1 MGSFLIRLYNQW
13 VLEKPKFWLGV
24 IVLAMLGFGFTV
36 THFKLDAS
44 SDSLV
49 LENDEDLR
57 YYRTVNKA
65 YGTDDFLVITWTPKT
80 DLLSDESLAGLQG
93 LKDDLLKVDRI
104 EKVIS
109 ILDVPLFNSPRITLS
124 ELSEN
129 VRTLKTEGLDKKL
142 AARELTESPIYSK
155 LLVSTDGKTTAL
167 LALYK
172 RDDKYFNLLETRND
186 LREKKWDSKLTEEEA
201 ATLKRV
207 SFEFKQYLAEV
218 LDRQA
223 LEVQQV
229 RDIIDRYRDRADIFL
244 GGLPMITSDMIAY
257 IESDLSVFGIAV
269 TALMILVM
277 WLFFRSK
284 RWVFLPMLTCAISVW
299 MMVGALGWLDWRVTV
314 ISSNFVSI
322 LIIITISLT
331 IHLIVRYGELY
342 AENPGANQTQLVS
355 DTVRLM
361 FQPCFFTA
369 ITTIVAF
376 CSLVVSDIRP
386 VIDFGWIMTLGIS
399 LTFVISF
406 IFFPSFLKMMTPKP
420 SVSAH
425 DITKR
430 MTNGIALMAL
440 NYKNKILALFAVLAI
455 ASGIG
460 LNQLGVDNRFIDY
473 FKDTTE
479 IYRGMSVIDTQLGGT
494 TPMEI
499 LIDADQNF
507 YDYLEMLE
515 KEKDEFEDDDPF
527 AEHEEKQDENYWFH
541 PNKLLEVEKVHDYL
555 ESLPEIG
562 KVLSM
567 GTTLKMVRF
576 LNGDEVPE
584 DYDLAVYRKVLPE
597 NARKSFLDPYM
608 SKDANQMRITLRI
621 EETDPRLNR
630 GELIEKIKRHL
641 VDNMGIA
648 EDRIR
653 ITGMAVMF
661 NNMLVS
667 LYTSQIET
675 LSLVFVAILIMFI
688 FLFRRLLLAVLA
700 IIPNVFS
707 AIFILGFMGWMDI
720 PLDMMTITIAA
731 ITIGIGVDDTIHYIH
746 RYQREFRLDASYRE
760 SLIRCHGSIGRA
772 IYYTSITVTVGFSI
786 LTLSN
791 FIPTIYFGLLTGL
804 AMILALLGNLFLL
817 PLLIIQF
824 RPLGPEHKN
833 YHEAGEKEQRSQGE

>member
-13 VLEKPKFWLGV
+13 VLEKPRLWLGV
-24 IVLAMLGFGFTV
+24 IALVMLGFGFTV
-36 THFKLDAS
+36 SNFKLDAS

-49 LENDEDLR
+49 LEKDEDLR
-57 YYRTVNKA
+57 YSRTVNKA

-80 DLLSDESLAGLQG
+80 DLLSDASLAGLKS
-93 LKDDLLKVDRI
+93 LKDDLLKMDRI

-124 ELSEN
+124 ELSAN
-129 VRTLKTEGLDKKL
+129 VRTLETEGIDKKQ
-142 AARELTESPIYSK
+142 AAREFAESPIYSK
-155 LLVSTDGKTTAL
+155 LLASTDGKTTAL

-172 RDDKYFNLLETRND
+172 RDDKYFDLLETRND
-186 LREKKWDSKLTEEEA
+186 LREKKWNSKLTGKEA
-201 ATLKRV
+201 ATLKKV

-223 LEVQQV
+223 REVQRV
-229 RDIIDRYRDRADIFL
+229 RGILDRYRDQADIFL
-244 GGLPMITSDMIAY
+244 GGVPMIATDMIAF
-257 IESDLSVFGIAV
+257 IENDLSIFSIAV

-284 RWVFLPMLTCAISVW
+284 RWVLLPMLTCGIVVW

-322 LIIITISLT
+322 LIIITLSLT

-342 AENPGANQTQLVS
+342 AENPGAKQTQLVS

-369 ITTIVAF
+369 LTTIVAF

-399 LTFVISF
+399 LAFVISF
-406 IFFPSFLKMMTPKP
+406 IFFPSFLKMMSPKS

-430 MTNGIALMAL
+430 MTHGIALIAL
-440 NYKNKILALFAVLAI
+440 HHKNKILALFTVLAVM
-455 ASGIG
+455 AGIG
-460 LNQLGVDNRFIDY
+460 LTRVGVDNRFIDY

-494 TPMEI
+494 TPLEI
-499 LIDADQNF
+499 LIDADQEF
-507 YDYLEMLE
+507 YDYLDILK
-515 KEKDEFEDDDPF
+515 KEIDEFEIDDPF
-527 AEHEEKQDENYWFH
+527 AEHDGTLDENYWFH
-541 PNKLLEVEKVHDYL
+541 PNKLLEVEKIHDYL

-567 GTTLKMVRF
+567 GTTLKIVRF
-576 LNGDEVPE
+576 LNGGKVPE

-597 NARKSFLDPYM
+597 NARKSFLDPYL
-608 SKDANQMRITLRI
+608 SKDANEIRISMRI

-630 GELIEKIKRHL
+630 GELIAKIKRHL
-641 VDNMGIA
+641 VDDLGIA
-648 EDRIR
+648 EDRIH
-653 ITGMAVMF
+653 ITGMAVLF
-661 NNMLVS
+661 NNMLQS

-675 LSLVFVAILIMFI
+675 LGLVFVAILIMFVI
-688 FLFRRLLLAVLA
+688 LFRRVFLAVLA

-746 RYQREFRLDASYRE
+746 RYQSEFGLDASYRH

-772 IYYTSITVTVGFSI
+772 IYYTSITVAIGFSI

-817 PLLIIQF
+817 PLLIYQF
-824 RPLGPEHKN
+824 RPLGPEQKKDS
-833 YHEAGEKEQRSQGE
+833 ATA

>member
-13 VLEKPKFWLGV
+13 VLEKPRVWLGV
-24 IVLAMLGFGFTV
+24 IALVMLGFGFAV
-36 THFKLDAS
+36 TNFKLDAS

-49 LENDEDLR
+49 LENDEDLK
-57 YYRTVNKA
+57 YSRTVSKA

-80 DLLSDESLAGLQG
+80 DLLSDESLAGLQS
-93 LKDDLLKVDRI
+93 LKNDLMKVDRV

-124 ELSEN
+124 ELSDN

-142 AARELTESPIYSK
+142 AALEFTESPIYSK
-155 LLVSTDGKTTAL
+155 LLASTDGKTTAL

-172 RDDKYFNLLETRND
+172 RDDKYFDLLETRND
-186 LREKKWDSKLTEEEA
+186 LREKKWDGKLTQEEA
-201 ATLKRV
+201 VTLKKV

-223 LEVQQV
+223 GEVQQV
-229 RDIIDRYRDRADIFL
+229 RDILDRYRDRAEIFL
-244 GGLPMITSDMIAY
+244 GGVPMIATDMIAY
-257 IESDLSVFGIAV
+257 IENDLSIFGIAV
-269 TALMILVM
+269 TALMVLVM

-284 RWVFLPMLTCAISVW
+284 RWVLLPMLTCGIAVW

-322 LIIITISLT
+322 LIIITLSLT

-342 AENPGANQTQLVS
+342 AENPDAKQVDLVC

-369 ITTIVAF
+369 LTTIVAF

-386 VIDFGWIMTLGIS
+386 VIDFGWIMTLGIA
-399 LTFVISF
+399 LAFVISF
-406 IFFPSFLKMMTPKP
+406 IFFPSFLKMMSPKP

-430 MTNGIALMAL
+430 MTNGIALVAL
-440 NYKNKILALFAVLAI
+440 HHKNKILALFALLAVV
-455 ASGIG
+455 AGVG
-460 LNQLGVDNRFIDY
+460 LTRVGVDNRFIDY

-479 IYRGMSVIDTQLGGT
+479 IYRGMSVIDKQLGGT
-494 TPMEI
+494 TPFEI

-507 YDYLEMLE
+507 YDYLKMLE
-515 KEKDEFEDDDPF
+515 KEKDEFEDEDLFSDPF
-527 AEHEEKQDENYWFH
+527 AAQEDKQEVNYWFH
-541 PNKLLEVEKVHDYL
+541 PNKLLEVEKIHDYL

-567 GTTLKMVRF
+567 GTTLKIVRF

-597 NARKSFLDPYM
+597 NARKSFLDPYL
-608 SKDANQMRITLRI
+608 SKDANEVRITLRI

-630 GELIEKIKRHL
+630 GELIEKIKQHL

-648 EDRIR
+648 EDRIH
-653 ITGMAVMF
+653 ITGMAVLF
-661 NNMLVS
+661 NNMLQS
-667 LYTSQIET
+667 LYTSQIQT
-675 LSLVFVAILIMFI
+675 LGLVFVAILIMFMI
-688 FLFRRLLLAVLA
+688 LFRRMFLAVLA

-707 AIFILGFMGWMDI
+707 AIFILGFMGWMNI

-746 RYQREFRLDASYRE
+746 RYQREFRLDGNYRN
-760 SLIRCHGSIGRA
+760 SVFRCHGSIGRA

-817 PLLIIQF
+817 PLLIYQF
-824 RPLGPEHKN
+824 RPLGPEHK
-833 YHEAGEKEQRSQGE
+833 K

>member
-13 VLEKPKFWLGV
+13 VLKKPKVWLGV
-24 IVLAMLGFGFTV
+24 IVLVMLGFGFTV
-36 THFKLDAS
+36 TNFKLDAS

-80 DLLSDESLAGLQG
+80 DLLSDESLDGLQG
-93 LKDDLLKVDRI
+93 LKDDLLKVDRV

-124 ELSEN
+124 ELSDN
-129 VRTLKTEGLDKKL
+129 IRTLKTEGVDKKM
-142 AARELTESPIYSK
+142 AAREFAESPIYSK
-155 LLVSTDGKTTAL
+155 LLASADGKTTAL

-172 RDDKYFNLLETRND
+172 RDDKYFDLLETRND

-201 ATLKRV
+201 ARLKRV

-223 LEVQQV
+223 VEVQQV

-244 GGLPMITSDMIAY
+244 GGVPMITSDMIDY

-277 WLFFRSK
+277 WLFFRRK
-284 RWVFLPMLTCAISVW
+284 RWVLLPLLTCGISVW

-331 IHLIVRYGELY
+331 IHLIVRYGELV
-342 AENPGANQTQLVS
+342 AANPDAKQTQLVS

-399 LTFVISF
+399 LAFVVSF
-406 IFFPSFLKMMTPKP
+406 IFFPSFLKMMSPKP

-430 MTNGIALMAL
+430 MTNGIALVAL
-440 NYKNKILALFAVLAI
+440 KYKNKILALFAILAV

-460 LNQLGVDNRFIDY
+460 LTKMGVDNRFIDY

-479 IYRGMSVIDTQLGGT
+479 IYRGMSVIDKQLGGT

-499 LIDADQNF
+499 LIDADQKF
-507 YDYLEMLE
+507 YDYLKMLE
-515 KEKDEFEDDDPF
+515 AEKDEFEIDDPF
-527 AEHEEKQDENYWFH
+527 AEHDDTQDENYWFH
-541 PNKLLEVEKVHDYL
+541 PNKLLEVEKIHDYL

-567 GTTLKMVRF
+567 GTTLKIVRF
-576 LNGDEVPE
+576 LNGDQVPE

-630 GELIEKIKRHL
+630 GELMEKIKRHL
-641 VDNMGIA
+641 VDNIGIS
-648 EDRIR
+648 EDRVR

-661 NNMLVS
+661 NNMLLS
-667 LYTSQIET
+667 LYTSQIQT
-675 LSLVFVAILIMFI
+675 LSLVFVAILIMFMI
-688 FLFRRLLLAVLA
+688 LFRRVLLSVLA

-746 RYQREFRLDASYRE
+746 RYQHEFSVDASYRE

-817 PLLIIQF
+817 PLLIVQF
-824 RPLGPEHKN
+824 RPLGPEHK
-833 YHEAGEKEQRSQGE
+833 K

>member
-13 VLEKPKFWLGV
+13 VLEKPRVWLGV
-24 IVLAMLGFGFTV
+24 IALALLGFGFTA
-36 THFKLDAS
+36 TNFKLDAS

-49 LENDEDLR
+49 LENDEDLKYSR
-57 YYRTVNKA
+57 KVNKA

-80 DLLSDESLAGLQG
+80 DLLSDESLTGLQS

-124 ELSEN
+124 ELSDN
-129 VRTLKTEGLDKKL
+129 VRTLETEGLDKKQ
-142 AARELTESPIYSK
+142 AAREFTESPIYSK
-155 LLVSTDGKTTAL
+155 LLASPDGKTTAL

-172 RDDKYFNLLETRND
+172 RDDKYFDLLETRND
-186 LREKKWDSKLTEEEA
+186 LREKKWDSQLTKEEA
-201 ATLKRV
+201 VTLKKV

-229 RDIIDRYRDRADIFL
+229 RDILDRYRDRAEIFL
-244 GGLPMITSDMIAY
+244 GGVPMIATDMIDY
-257 IESDLSVFGIAV
+257 IESDLSIFGIAV
-269 TALMILVM
+269 TTLMVLVM

-284 RWVFLPMLTCAISVW
+284 RWVLLPMLTCGIVVW
-299 MMVGALGWLDWRVTV
+299 MMIGALGWLDWRVTV

-331 IHLIVRYGELY
+331 IHLTVRYGELY
-342 AENPGANQTQLVS
+342 AENPDAKQADLVRE
-355 DTVRLM
+355 TVRLM
-361 FQPCFFTA
+361 FQPCFFTT

-399 LTFVISF
+399 LAFVIAF
-406 IFFPSFLKMMTPKP
+406 IFFPSFLKMMSPKS

-425 DITKR
+425 DVTKR
-430 MTNGIALMAL
+430 MTTGVAQMAL
-440 NYKNKILALFAVLAI
+440 HHKNKILVLFAVLTLVAGV
-455 ASGIG
+455 GITK
-460 LNQLGVDNRFIDY
+460 LGVDNRFIDY

-479 IYRGMSVIDTQLGGT
+479 IYQGMSVIDTQLGGT
-494 TPMEI
+494 TPLEI
-499 LIDADQNF
+499 LIDADQNY
-507 YDYLEMLE
+507 YDYLKMLE
-515 KEKDEFEDDDPF
+515 QEKDEFEIDDPF
-527 AEHEEKQDENYWFH
+527 AEHDDTQDENYWFH

-567 GTTLKMVRF
+567 GTTLKIVRF
-576 LNGDEVPE
+576 LNDDQVPE

-597 NARKSFLDPYM
+597 NARKSFLNPYL
-608 SKDANQMRITLRI
+608 SKDANEVRISLRI

-648 EDRIR
+648 EDRIH

-661 NNMLVS
+661 DNMLQS
-667 LYTSQIET
+667 LYTSQIAT
-675 LSLVFVAILIMFI
+675 LELVFVAILIMFMI
-688 FLFRRLLLAVLA
+688 LFRRIWLAVLA
-700 IIPNVFS
+700 VIPNVFS
-707 AIFILGFMGWMDI
+707 AIFILGFMGWLDI

-731 ITIGIGVDDTIHYIH
+731 ITIGIAVDDTIHYVH
-746 RYQREFRLDASYRE
+746 RYLSEFSQEANYRH
-760 SLIRCHGSIGRA
+760 SVIRCHGSIGRA
-772 IYYTSITVTVGFSI
+772 IYYTSITITVGFSI

-804 AMILALLGNLFLL
+804 AMITALLGDLLLL
-817 PLLIIQF
+817 PLLIYQF
-824 RPLGPEHKN
+824 RPLGPEHK
-833 YHEAGEKEQRSQGE
+833 K

>member
-13 VLEKPKFWLGV
+13 VLEKPRVWLGV
-24 IVLAMLGFGFTV
+24 ITLVMLGFGFTI
-36 THFKLDAS
+36 TNFKLDAS

-49 LENDEDLR
+49 LENDEELKYSR
-57 YYRTVNKA
+57 KVSKA
-65 YGTDDFLVITWTPKT
+65 YGTDDFLVITWSPKT
-80 DLLSDESLAGLQG
+80 DLLSDESLSGLQS
-93 LKDDLLKVDRI
+93 LKADLLKVDRI
-104 EKVIS
+104 EKVVS

-124 ELSEN
+124 ELSDN
-129 VRTLKTEGLDKKL
+129 VRTLETEGIDKEQ
-142 AARELTESPIYSK
+142 ATREFTESPIYSK
-155 LLVSTDGKTTAL
+155 LLASTDGKTTAL
-167 LALYK
+167 LAMYK
-172 RDDKYFNLLETRND
+172 RDDKYFDLLETRND
-186 LREKKWDSKLTEEEA
+186 LREKKWEGQLTRPEA
-201 ATLKRV
+201 ATLKKV

-223 LEVQQV
+223 REVQQV
-229 RDIIDRYRDRADIFL
+229 RDILERYRDRADIFL
-244 GGLPMITSDMIAY
+244 GGVPMIATDMIDY
-257 IESDLSVFGIAV
+257 IESDLSMFGMAV
-269 TALMILVM
+269 TTLMIFVM
-277 WLFFRSK
+277 WLFFRRK
-284 RWVFLPMLTCAISVW
+284 RWVLLPMLTCGIAVW
-299 MMVGALGWLDWRVTV
+299 MMIGALGWLDWRVTV

-342 AENPGANQTQLVS
+342 AKNPDAKQADLVRE
-355 DTVRLM
+355 TVHLM
-361 FQPCFFTA
+361 FQPCFFTT

-386 VIDFGWIMTLGIS
+386 VIDFGWIMTLGIF
-399 LTFVISF
+399 LAFVIAF
-406 IFFPSFLKMMTPKP
+406 LFFPSFLKMMSPQP

-430 MTNGIALMAL
+430 MTTGIAHIAL
-440 NYKNKILALFAVLAI
+440 QHKNKILALFVVLTLA
-455 ASGIG
+455 AGIG
-460 LNQLGVDNRFIDY
+460 LTKLGVDNRFIDY

-494 TPMEI
+494 TPLEI

-507 YDYLEMLE
+507 YDYLKMLE
-515 KEKDEFEDDDPF
+515 KEKDEFEIDDPF
-527 AEHEEKQDENYWFH
+527 AEHDDTQDENFWFH
-541 PNKLLEVEKVHDYL
+541 PNKLLQVEKVHDYL

-567 GTTLKMVRF
+567 GTTLKIVRF

-597 NARKSFLDPYM
+597 NARKNFLDPYL
-608 SKDANQMRITLRI
+608 SKDANEIRISLRI

-653 ITGMAVMF
+653 ITGMAVLF
-661 NNMLVS
+661 DNMLQS
-667 LYTSQIET
+667 LYTSQIAT
-675 LSLVFVAILIMFI
+675 LELVFAAILIMFMI
-688 FLFRRLLLAVLA
+688 LFQRVWLAVLA
-700 IIPNVFS
+700 IIPNVFC
-707 AIFILGFMGWMDI
+707 AIFILGFMGWMNI

-731 ITIGIGVDDTIHYIH
+731 ITIGIAVDDTIHYIH
-746 RYQREFRLDASYRE
+746 RFQSEFQLDGNYWNSVV
-760 SLIRCHGSIGRA
+760 RCHGSIGRA
-772 IYYTSITVTVGFSI
+772 IYYTSITITVGFSI

-804 AMILALLGNLFLL
+804 AMILALLGDLLLL
-817 PLLIIQF
+817 PLLIYQF
-824 RPLGPEHKN
+824 RPLGPEN
-833 YHEAGEKEQRSQGE
+833 KE

>member
-13 VLEKPKFWLGV
+13 VLEKPRIWLGV
-24 IVLAMLGFGFTV
+24 IILAMLGFGFTV
-36 THFKLDAS
+36 TNFKLDAS
-44 SDSLV
+44 PDSLV
-49 LENDEDLR
+49 LENDEDLK
-57 YYRTVNKA
+57 YFRTVNKA
-65 YGTDDFLVITWTPKT
+65 YGTDDFLIITWTPKT
-80 DLLSDESLAGLQG
+80 ELLSDESLAGLQS
-93 LKDDLLKVDRI
+93 LKDDLLTVGRI

-124 ELSEN
+124 ELSDN
-129 VRTLKTEGLDKKL
+129 VRTLKTEGIDKKL
-142 AARELTESPIYSK
+142 AAREFTSSPIYSK
-155 LLVSTDGKTTAL
+155 FLVSSDGKTTAL

-186 LREKKWDSKLTEEEA
+186 LREKKWDGKLTPKEA
-201 ATLKRV
+201 ATLKKV
-207 SFEFKQYLAEV
+207 SFEFKQYLAAV

-223 LEVQQV
+223 REVQQV
-229 RDIIDRYRDRADIFL
+229 RDILDKYRDRADIFL
-244 GGLPMITSDMIAY
+244 GGVPMITSDMIAY
-257 IESDLSVFGIAV
+257 IESDLSIFGIAV

-284 RWVFLPMLTCAISVW
+284 RWVLLPMLTCGIAVW

-322 LIIITISLT
+322 LIIITLSLV

-342 AENPGANQTQLVS
+342 AEYPTAKQSKLVN

-399 LTFVISF
+399 LAFVLSF
-406 IFFPSFLKMMTPKP
+406 IFFPSFLKMMSPRP
-420 SVSAH
+420 SVSTH

-430 MTNGIALMAL
+430 MTHGIALIAL
-440 NYKNKILALFAVLAI
+440 HHKNKILALFAVLAV
-455 ASGIG
+455 ASGVG
-460 LNQLGVDNRFIDY
+460 LTKVGVDNRFIDY

-494 TPMEI
+494 TPLEI

-507 YDYLEMLE
+507 YDYLKMLE
-515 KEKDEFEDDDPF
+515 KEKDEFFEGDDPF
-527 AEHEEKQDENYWFH
+527 AEHEDKQEENYWFH

-567 GTTLKMVRF
+567 GTTLKIVRF
-576 LNGDEVPE
+576 LNGDKIPE

-597 NARKSFLDPYM
+597 NARKSFLDPYL
-608 SKDANQMRITLRI
+608 SNDANEVRITLRI

-630 GELIEKIKRHL
+630 GELIQKIKTHL

-661 NNMLVS
+661 NNMLQS
-667 LYTSQIET
+667 LYTSQIQT
-675 LSLVFVAILIMFI
+675 LGLVFVAILIMFMI
-688 FLFRRLLLAVLA
+688 LFRRVFLAVLA
-700 IIPNVFS
+700 IIPNMFS
-707 AIFILGFMGWMDI
+707 AIFVLGFMGWMNI

-746 RYQREFRLDASYRE
+746 RYQREFELEANYQD

-817 PLLIIQF
+817 PLLIFQF
-824 RPLGPEHKN
+824 RPLGPEHK
-833 YHEAGEKEQRSQGE
+833 K

>member
-13 VLEKPKFWLGV
+13 VLEKPRVWLGV
-24 IVLAMLGFGFTV
+24 IALTLLGFGFTV
-36 THFKLDAS
+36 PNFKLDAS

-49 LENDEDLR
+49 LENDADLKYSR
-57 YYRTVNKA
+57 KVNKA

-80 DLLSDESLAGLQG
+80 DLLSDASLSGLQS

-124 ELSEN
+124 ELSDN

-142 AARELTESPIYSK
+142 AAREFTESPIYSK
-155 LLVSTDGKTTAL
+155 LLASPDGKTTAL

-172 RDDKYFNLLETRND
+172 RDDKYFNLLEKRND
-186 LREKKWDSKLTEEEA
+186 LREKKWDGKLTPEEA
-201 ATLKRV
+201 VTLKKV

-223 LEVQQV
+223 REVQQV
-229 RDIIDRYRDRADIFL
+229 RDILDRYRDRAEIFL
-244 GGLPMITSDMIAY
+244 GGVPMIATDMIDY
-257 IESDLSVFGIAV
+257 IENDLSIFGMAV
-269 TALMILVM
+269 TALMVLVM

-284 RWVFLPMLTCAISVW
+284 RWVLLPMLTCAIAVW
-299 MMVGALGWLDWRVTV
+299 VMVGALGLLDWRVTV

-331 IHLIVRYGELY
+331 IHLTVRYGELY
-342 AENPGANQTQLVS
+342 AENPDANQSDLVRN
-355 DTVRLM
+355 TVRLM
-361 FQPCFFTA
+361 FQPCFFTT

-399 LTFVISF
+399 LAFVIAF
-406 IFFPSFLKMMTPKP
+406 IFFPSFLKMMSPKP

-430 MTNGIALMAL
+430 LTTGIAFIAIQH
-440 NYKNKILALFAVLAI
+440 KNKILAVFAVLAVF
-455 ASGIG
+455 ACVG
-460 LNQLGVDNRFIDY
+460 LTRVGVDNRFIDY

-494 TPMEI
+494 TPLEI

-507 YDYLEMLE
+507 YDYLKMLQ
-515 KEKDEFEDDDPF
+515 KEGNEFDDDDPF
-527 AEHEEKQDENYWFH
+527 SDPFTAHEDKQEENYWFH
-541 PNKLLEVEKVHDYL
+541 PNKLLEVEKIHDYL

-567 GTTLKMVRF
+567 GTTLKIVRF

-584 DYDLAVYRKVLPE
+584 DYDLAIYRKVLPE
-597 NARKSFLDPYM
+597 NARKSFLDPYL
-608 SKDANQMRITLRI
+608 SKDANEVRIVLRI

-648 EDRIR
+648 EERIN
-653 ITGMAVMF
+653 ITGMAVLF
-661 NNMLVS
+661 NNMLQS
-667 LYTSQIET
+667 LYTSQIAT
-675 LSLVFVAILIMFI
+675 LGLVFVAILIMFMI
-688 FLFRRLLLAVLA
+688 LFRRIFLAVLA
-700 IIPNVFS
+700 VIPNIFS

-731 ITIGIGVDDTIHYIH
+731 ITIGIAVDDTIHYIH
-746 RYQREFRLDASYRE
+746 RYQTEFSQDASYRN
-760 SLIRCHGSIGRA
+760 SVIRCHGSIGRA
-772 IYYTSITVTVGFSI
+772 IYYTSITITVGFSI

-804 AMILALLGNLFLL
+804 AMILALLGDLLLL
-817 PLLIIQF
+817 PLLIYQF
-824 RPLGPEHKN
+824 RPLGPEHK
-833 YHEAGEKEQRSQGE
+833 K

>member
-13 VLEKPKFWLGV
+13 VLEKPRIWLGV
-24 IVLAMLGFGFTV
+24 IVLAILGFGFTV
-36 THFKLDAS
+36 TNFKLDAS
-44 SDSLV
+44 PDSLV
-49 LENDEDLR
+49 LENDEDLK

-80 DLLSDESLAGLQG
+80 ELLSDESLAGLQS
-93 LKDDLLKVDRI
+93 LKDDLLTVGRI

-124 ELSEN
+124 ELSDN
-129 VRTLKTEGLDKKL
+129 VRTLKTEGIDKKL
-142 AARELTESPIYSK
+142 AAREFTTSPIYSK
-155 LLVSTDGKTTAL
+155 LLVSSDGKTTAL

-186 LREKKWDSKLTEEEA
+186 LREKKWDGKLTPKEA
-201 ATLKRV
+201 ATLKKV
-207 SFEFKQYLAEV
+207 SFEFKQYLAAV

-223 LEVQQV
+223 REVQQV
-229 RDIIDRYRDRADIFL
+229 RDILDKYRDRADIFL
-244 GGLPMITSDMIAY
+244 GGVPMITSDMIAY
-257 IESDLSVFGIAV
+257 IESDLSIFGIAV

-284 RWVFLPMLTCAISVW
+284 RWVLLPMLTCGIAVW

-322 LIIITISLT
+322 LIIITLSLV

-342 AENPGANQTQLVS
+342 AENPNAKQSKLVS

-399 LTFVISF
+399 LAFVLSF
-406 IFFPSFLKMMTPKP
+406 IFFPSFLKMMSPRP

-430 MTNGIALMAL
+430 MTHGIALIAL
-440 NYKNKILALFAVLAI
+440 HHKNKILALFAVLAV
-455 ASGIG
+455 ASGVG
-460 LNQLGVDNRFIDY
+460 LTKVGVDNRFIDY

-494 TPMEI
+494 TTLEI

-507 YDYLEMLE
+507 YDYLKMLE
-515 KEKDEFEDDDPF
+515 KEKDEFFEGDDPF
-527 AEHEEKQDENYWFH
+527 AEHEDKQEENYWFH

-567 GTTLKMVRF
+567 GTTLKIVRF
-576 LNGDEVPE
+576 LNGDKIPE

-597 NARKSFLDPYM
+597 NARKSFLDPYL
-608 SKDANQMRITLRI
+608 SKDANEVRITLRI

-630 GELIEKIKRHL
+630 GELIQKIKTHL

-661 NNMLVS
+661 NNMLQS
-667 LYTSQIET
+667 LYTSQIQT
-675 LSLVFVAILIMFI
+675 LGLVFVAILIMFMI
-688 FLFRRLLLAVLA
+688 LFRRVFLAVLA
-700 IIPNVFS
+700 IIPNMFS
-707 AIFILGFMGWMDI
+707 AIFILGFMGWMNI

-746 RYQREFRLDASYRE
+746 RYQREFELEANYQD

-817 PLLIIQF
+817 PLLIFQF
-824 RPLGPEHKN
+824 RPLGPEHK
-833 YHEAGEKEQRSQGE
+833 K

>member
-13 VLEKPKFWLGV
+13 VLEKPRLWLGV
-24 IVLAMLGFGFTV
+24 IVLVLLGFGFTI
-36 THFKLDAS
+36 TNFKLDAS

-49 LENDEDLR
+49 LENDADLKYSR
-57 YYRTVNKA
+57 KVNKA
-65 YGTDDFLVITWTPKT
+65 YGTDDFLVITWSPKT
-80 DLLSDESLAGLQG
+80 GLLSDESLSGLQS
-93 LKDDLLKVDRI
+93 LKADLLKADRI
-104 EKVIS
+104 EKVVS

-129 VRTLKTEGLDKKL
+129 VRTLETEGIDKAQAK
-142 AARELTESPIYSK
+142 REFTESPIYRK
-155 LLVSTDGKTTAL
+155 LLASPDGKTTAL
-167 LALYK
+167 LAMYK
-172 RDDKYFNLLETRND
+172 RDDKYFDLLETRND
-186 LREKKWDSKLTEEEA
+186 LREKKWDGPLTAKEA
-201 ATLKRV
+201 ATLKKV
-207 SFEFKQYLAEV
+207 SFEFKQYLAVV

-223 LEVQQV
+223 REVQQV
-229 RDIIDRYRDRADIFL
+229 RDILDRYRDRADIFL
-244 GGLPMITSDMIAY
+244 GGVPMIATDMIDY
-257 IESDLSVFGIAV
+257 IESDLSVFGLAV
-269 TALMILVM
+269 TTLMILVM

-284 RWVFLPMLTCAISVW
+284 RWVLLPLLTCGIAVW
-299 MMVGALGWLDWRVTV
+299 MMIGALGLLDWRVTV

-342 AENPGANQTQLVS
+342 AKNPDAKQSDLVRE
-355 DTVRLM
+355 TVHLM
-361 FQPCFFTA
+361 FQPCFFTT

-386 VIDFGWIMTLGIS
+386 VIDFGWIMTLGII
-399 LTFVISF
+399 LAFVIAF
-406 IFFPSFLKMMTPKP
+406 IFFPSFLKMMSPKP

-430 MTNGIALMAL
+430 MTTGIAHVAL
-440 NYKNKILALFAVLAI
+440 QHKNKILAFFAVLTLGA
-455 ASGIG
+455 GIG
-460 LNQLGVDNRFIDY
+460 LTKLGVDNRFIDY

-494 TPMEI
+494 TPFEI
-499 LIDADQNF
+499 LIDADKNF

-515 KEKDEFEDDDPF
+515 KEKDEFEIDDPF
-527 AEHEEKQDENYWFH
+527 AEHDDAQDENYWFH
-541 PNKLLEVEKVHDYL
+541 PNKLLQVEKIHDYL

-567 GTTLKMVRF
+567 GTTLKIVRF

-597 NARKSFLDPYM
+597 NARKSFLDPYL
-608 SKDANQMRITLRI
+608 SKDANEIRISLRI

-653 ITGMAVMF
+653 ITGMAVLF
-661 NNMLVS
+661 NNMLQS
-667 LYTSQIET
+667 LYTSQIAT
-675 LSLVFVAILIMFI
+675 LELVFVAILFMFML
-688 FLFRRLLLAVLA
+688 LFRRVWLAVLA
-700 IIPNVFS
+700 IIPNVFC
-707 AIFILGFMGWMDI
+707 AIFILGFMGWMNI

-731 ITIGIGVDDTIHYIH
+731 ITIGIAVDDTIHYIH
-746 RYQREFRLDASYRE
+746 RFQSEFKLDGNYRN
-760 SLIRCHGSIGRA
+760 SVVRCHGSIGRA
-772 IYYTSITVTVGFSI
+772 IYYTSITITVGFSI

-804 AMILALLGNLFLL
+804 AMILALLGDLLLL
-817 PLLIIQF
+817 PLLIYQF
-824 RPLGPEHKN
+824 RPLGPEN
-833 YHEAGEKEQRSQGE
+833 RE

>member
-13 VLEKPKFWLGV
+13 VLEKPRIWLGV
-24 IVLAMLGFGFTV
+24 IILAMLGFGFTV
-36 THFKLDAS
+36 TNFKLDAS
-44 SDSLV
+44 PDSLV
-49 LENDEDLR
+49 LENDEDLK
-57 YYRTVNKA
+57 YFRTVNKA

-80 DLLSDESLAGLQG
+80 ELLSDESLAGLQS
-93 LKDDLLKVDRI
+93 LKDDLLTVGRI

-124 ELSEN
+124 ELSDN
-129 VRTLKTEGLDKKL
+129 VRTLKTEGIDKKL
-142 AARELTESPIYSK
+142 AAREFTTSPIYSK
-155 LLVSTDGKTTAL
+155 LLVSSDGKTTAL

-186 LREKKWDSKLTEEEA
+186 LREKKWDGKLTPKEA
-201 ATLKRV
+201 ATLKKV
-207 SFEFKQYLAEV
+207 SFEFKQYLAAV

-223 LEVQQV
+223 REVQQV
-229 RDIIDRYRDRADIFL
+229 RDILDKYRDRADIFL
-244 GGLPMITSDMIAY
+244 GGVPMITSDMIAY
-257 IESDLSVFGIAV
+257 IESDLSIFGIAV

-284 RWVFLPMLTCAISVW
+284 LWVLLPMLTCGIAVW

-322 LIIITISLT
+322 LIIITLSLV
-331 IHLIVRYGELY
+331 IHLVVRYGELY
-342 AENPGANQTQLVS
+342 AENPNAKQSKLVN

-399 LTFVISF
+399 LAFVLSF
-406 IFFPSFLKMMTPKP
+406 IFFPSFLKMMSPRP

-430 MTNGIALMAL
+430 MTHGIALIAL
-440 NYKNKILALFAVLAI
+440 HHKNKILALFAVLAV
-455 ASGIG
+455 ASGVG
-460 LNQLGVDNRFIDY
+460 LTKVGVDNRFIDY

-494 TPMEI
+494 TPLEI

-507 YDYLEMLE
+507 YDYLKMLE
-515 KEKDEFEDDDPF
+515 KEKDEFFEGDDPF
-527 AEHEEKQDENYWFH
+527 AEHEDKQEENYWFH

-567 GTTLKMVRF
+567 GTTLKIVRF
-576 LNGDEVPE
+576 LNGDKIPE

-597 NARKSFLDPYM
+597 NARKSFLDPYL
-608 SKDANQMRITLRI
+608 SNDANEVRITLRI

-630 GELIEKIKRHL
+630 GELIQKIKTHL

-661 NNMLVS
+661 NNMLQS
-667 LYTSQIET
+667 LYTSQIQT
-675 LSLVFVAILIMFI
+675 LGLVFVAILIMFMI
-688 FLFRRLLLAVLA
+688 LFRRVFLAVLA
-700 IIPNVFS
+700 IIPNMFS
-707 AIFILGFMGWMDI
+707 AIFILGFMGWMNI

-746 RYQREFRLDASYRE
+746 RYQREFELEANYQD

-817 PLLIIQF
+817 PLLIFQF
-824 RPLGPEHKN
+824 RPLGPEHK
-833 YHEAGEKEQRSQGE
+833 K

>member
-1 MGSFLIRLYNQW
+1 MGSFLIRLYNQS
-13 VLEKPKFWLGV
+13 VLEKPRIWLGV
-24 IVLAMLGFGFTV
+24 IALAMLGFGFTV
-36 THFKLDAS
+36 TNFKLDAS

-49 LENDEDLR
+49 LENDADLKYSR
-57 YYRTVNKA
+57 SVNKA

-80 DLLSDESLAGLQG
+80 DLLSDESLTGLQS
-93 LKDDLLKVDRI
+93 LKDDLLKMDRV

-124 ELSEN
+124 ELSDN
-129 VRTLKTEGLDKKL
+129 IRTLKTEGLDKKQ
-142 AARELTESPIYSK
+142 AAREFAESPIYSK
-155 LLVSTDGKTTAL
+155 LLASADGKTTAL

-186 LREKKWDSKLTEEEA
+186 LREKKWDGKLMPQEA
-201 ATLKRV
+201 VTLKKV
-207 SFEFKQYLAEV
+207 SFEFKQYLAQV

-223 LEVQQV
+223 REVQQV
-229 RDIIDRYRDRADIFL
+229 RGILDKYRDRAEIFL
-244 GGLPMITSDMIAY
+244 GGVPMITSDMIAY
-257 IESDLSVFGIAV
+257 IKSDLSIFSIAV
-269 TALMILVM
+269 TALMVLVM

-284 RWVFLPMLTCAISVW
+284 RWVLLPMLTCVISVW

-322 LIIITISLT
+322 LIIITLSLI

-342 AENPGANQTQLVS
+342 AENPDAKQSDLVS
-355 DTVRLM
+355 DTIRLM
-361 FQPCFFTA
+361 FQPCLFTA
-369 ITTIVAF
+369 ITTMVAF

-399 LTFVISF
+399 LAFVVSF
-406 IFFPSFLKMMTPKP
+406 IFFPSFLKMMSPRA

-430 MTNGIALMAL
+430 MTEGIALIAL
-440 NYKNKILALFAVLAI
+440 HHKNKILGLFAILAV

-460 LNQLGVDNRFIDY
+460 LTKVGVENRFIDY

-494 TPMEI
+494 TPLEI

-507 YDYLEMLE
+507 YDYLKMLK
-515 KEKDEFEDDDPF
+515 KEKDEFEIDDPF
-527 AEHEEKQDENYWFH
+527 AEHDDKQEENFWFH
-541 PNKLLEVEKVHDYL
+541 PNKLLKVEKIHDYL

-567 GTTLKMVRF
+567 GTTLKIVRF
-576 LNGDEVPE
+576 LNGGQVPE

-597 NARKSFLDPYM
+597 NARKSFLDPYL
-608 SKDANQMRITLRI
+608 SKDANQVRITLRI
-621 EETDPRLNR
+621 KETNPRLNR
-630 GELIEKIKRHL
+630 GELMERIKRHL

-648 EDRIR
+648 EDRIH
-653 ITGMAVMF
+653 ITGMAVLF
-661 NNMLVS
+661 NNMLQS

-675 LSLVFVAILIMFI
+675 LGLVFVAILIMFVI
-688 FLFRRLLLAVLA
+688 LFRRAFLAVLA
-700 IIPNVFS
+700 IIPTVFS

-720 PLDMMTITIAA
+720 PLDMMTITIAS

-746 RYQREFRLDASYRE
+746 RYQSEFGLEADYRH
-760 SLIRCHGSIGRA
+760 SVIRCHGSIGRA
-772 IYYTSITVTVGFSI
+772 IYYTSITVTIGFSI

-817 PLLIIQF
+817 PLLIYQF
-824 RPLGPEHKN
+824 RPLGPEHT
-833 YHEAGEKEQRSQGE
+833 KESATPGQGLGQI

>member
-13 VLEKPKFWLGV
+13 VLEKPKVWLGV
-24 IVLAMLGFGFTV
+24 IVLVMLGFGFTV
-36 THFKLDAS
+36 TNFKLDAS

-57 YYRTVNKA
+57 YYRSVSKA
-65 YGTDDFLVITWTPKT
+65 YGSDDFLVITWTPKT

-109 ILDVPLFNSPRITLS
+109 ILNVPLFNSPRITLS

-129 VRTLKTEGLDKKL
+129 VRTLQTEGLDKKL
-142 AARELTESPIYSK
+142 AAREFSESPIYSK
-155 LLVSTDGKTTAL
+155 LLASADGKTTAL

-172 RDDKYFNLLETRND
+172 RDDKYFDLLETRND
-186 LREKKWDSKLTEEEA
+186 LREKKWDSKLTKAEA
-201 ATLKRV
+201 ATLKKV

-223 LEVQQV
+223 MEVQQV
-229 RDIIDRYRDRADIFL
+229 RDILDKYRDRAEIFL
-244 GGLPMITSDMIAY
+244 GGVPMIATDMIAF
-257 IESDLSVFGIAV
+257 IENDLSVFGIAV
-269 TALMILVM
+269 TGLMIVVM

-284 RWVFLPMLTCAISVW
+284 RWVLLPMLTCAISVW
-299 MMVGALGWLDWRVTV
+299 MMVGSLGWLDWRVTV

-342 AENPGANQTQLVS
+342 AENPDAKQTDLVS

-386 VIDFGWIMTLGIS
+386 VIDFGWIMTLGIF
-399 LTFVISF
+399 LAFVISF
-406 IFFPSFLKMMTPKP
+406 LFFPSFLKMLSPKP

-425 DITKR
+425 DITKK
-430 MTNGIALMAL
+430 MTTGIALLAL
-440 NYKNKILALFAVLAI
+440 HQKNKILGLFAILAVV
-455 ASGIG
+455 SGVG
-460 LNQLGVDNRFIDY
+460 LTKMGVDNRFIDY

-507 YDYLEMLE
+507 YDYVKMLE
-515 KEKDEFEDDDPF
+515 AEKDEFEIDDPF
-527 AEHEEKQDENYWFH
+527 AEHDDTQDENYWFH
-541 PNKLLEVEKVHDYL
+541 PNKLLQVEKIHDYL

-567 GTTLKMVRF
+567 GTTLKIVRF

-630 GELIEKIKRHL
+630 GELIEAIKRHL

-661 NNMLVS
+661 NNMLLS
-667 LYTSQIET
+667 LYSSQIQT

-688 FLFRRLLLAVLA
+688 FLFRRVLLAVLA

-707 AIFILGFMGWMDI
+707 AAFILGFMGWMDI

-746 RYQREFRLDASYRE
+746 RYELEFSRDANYWQ
-760 SLIRCHGSIGRA
+760 SLLRCHSSIGRA

-817 PLLIIQF
+817 PLLIYQF
-824 RPLGPEHKN
+824 RPLGPEQTKKN
-833 YHEAGEKEQRSQGE
+833 TA

>member
-13 VLEKPKFWLGV
+13 VLEKPRVWLGV
-24 IVLAMLGFGFTV
+24 IALALLGFGFTA
-36 THFKLDAS
+36 TNFKLDAS

-49 LENDEDLR
+49 LENDEDLKYSR
-57 YYRTVNKA
+57 AVNKA

-80 DLLSDESLAGLQG
+80 DLLSDESLTGLQS

-124 ELSEN
+124 ELSDN
-129 VRTLKTEGLDKKL
+129 VRTLQTEGLDKKL
-142 AARELTESPIYSK
+142 AIHEFTESPIYSK
-155 LLVSTDGKTTAL
+155 LLASPDGKTTAL

-172 RDDKYFNLLETRND
+172 RDDKYFDLLETRND
-186 LREKKWDSKLTEEEA
+186 LREKKWDSKLTKEEA
-201 ATLKRV
+201 VTLKRV
-207 SFEFKQYLAEV
+207 SFEFKQYLAVV

-229 RDIIDRYRDRADIFL
+229 RGILDRYRDRAEIFL
-244 GGLPMITSDMIAY
+244 GGVPMIATDMIDY
-257 IESDLSVFGIAV
+257 IESDLSIFGVAV
-269 TALMILVM
+269 TALMVLVM

-284 RWVFLPMLTCAISVW
+284 RWVLLPMLTCGIAVW

-342 AENPGANQTQLVS
+342 AENPNAKQADLVR

-361 FQPCFFTA
+361 FQPCFFTT

-386 VIDFGWIMTLGIS
+386 VIDFGWIMTLGIT
-399 LTFVISF
+399 LAFVIAF
-406 IFFPSFLKMMTPKP
+406 IFFPSFLKMMPPKP

-425 DITKR
+425 DATKR
-430 MTNGIALMAL
+430 LTEGIALMAL
-440 NYKNKILALFAVLAI
+440 QHKNKILALFAVLTVA
-455 ASGIG
+455 AGVG
-460 LNQLGVDNRFIDY
+460 LTKVGVDNRFIDY

-494 TPMEI
+494 TPLEI
-499 LIDADQNF
+499 LIDADKNF
-507 YDYLEMLE
+507 YDYLKMLE
-515 KEKDEFEDDDPF
+515 QETDEFEIDDPF
-527 AEHEEKQDENYWFH
+527 AEHDDTQDENYWFH

-567 GTTLKMVRF
+567 GTTLKIVRF
-576 LNGDEVPE
+576 LNDDQVPE

-597 NARKSFLDPYM
+597 NARKSFLDPYL
-608 SKDANQMRITLRI
+608 SKDANEVRISLRI

-630 GELIEKIKRHL
+630 GELIEKIRRHM

-661 NNMLVS
+661 NNMLQS
-667 LYTSQIET
+667 LYTSQIKT
-675 LSLVFVAILIMFI
+675 LGLVFVAILIMFVI
-688 FLFRRLLLAVLA
+688 LFRRVYLAVLA
-700 IIPNVFS
+700 VIPNVFS
-707 AIFILGFMGWMDI
+707 AIFILGFMGWMNI

-731 ITIGIGVDDTIHYIH
+731 ITIGIAVDDTIHYIH
-746 RYQREFRLDASYRE
+746 RYQYEFRQDANYRH
-760 SLIRCHGSIGRA
+760 SMIRCHGSIGRA
-772 IYYTSITVTVGFSI
+772 IYYTSITITVGFSI

-804 AMILALLGNLFLL
+804 AMILALLGDLLLL
-817 PLLIIQF
+817 PLLIYQF
-824 RPLGPEHKN
+824 RPLGPEHK
-833 YHEAGEKEQRSQGE
+833 K

>member
-13 VLEKPKFWLGV
+13 VLEKPRVWLGV
-24 IVLAMLGFGFTV
+24 IALAVLGFGFTV
-36 THFKLDAS
+36 PNFKLDAS

-57 YYRTVNKA
+57 YNRTVNKA

-80 DLLSDESLAGLQG
+80 DLLSDESLAGLQS
-93 LKDDLLKVDRI
+93 LKDDLLKADPI

-124 ELSEN
+124 ELGEN
-129 VRTLKTEGLDKKL
+129 VRTLKTEGIDKKL
-142 AARELTESPIYSK
+142 AAREFTESPIYSK

-172 RDDKYFNLLETRND
+172 RDDKYFDLLETRND
-186 LREKKWDSKLTEEEA
+186 LREKKWDSKLTKEEA
-201 ATLKRV
+201 VTLKKV
-207 SFEFKQYLAEV
+207 SFEFKRYLAEV
-218 LDRQA
+218 LDRQT

-229 RDIIDRYRDRADIFL
+229 RGILDKYRDRADIFL
-244 GGLPMITSDMIAY
+244 GGVPMITSDMINY
-257 IESDLSVFGIAV
+257 IENDLSIFGIAV
-269 TALMILVM
+269 TALMILIM

-284 RWVFLPMLTCAISVW
+284 RWVLLPMLTCAISVW
-299 MMVGALGWLDWRVTV
+299 MMIGALGWLDWRVTV
-314 ISSNFVSI
+314 ISSNFISI
-322 LIIITISLT
+322 LIIITLSLT

-342 AENPGANQTQLVS
+342 AENPGAKQAELVS

-376 CSLVVSDIRP
+376 CSLVVSGIRP

-399 LTFVISF
+399 LAFVLSF
-406 IFFPSFLKMMTPKP
+406 IFFPSFLKLMSPKS

-430 MTNGIALMAL
+430 MTHGIALIAL
-440 NYKNKILALFAVLAI
+440 HHKNKILALFAILAV

-460 LNQLGVDNRFIDY
+460 LTKVGVDNRFIDY

-494 TPMEI
+494 TPLEI
-499 LIDADQNF
+499 LIDADQKF
-507 YDYLEMLE
+507 YGYLKMLE
-515 KEKDEFEDDDPF
+515 KEKDEFFEADDPF
-527 AEHEEKQDENYWFH
+527 AEHEDKLEENYWFH
-541 PNKLLEVEKVHDYL
+541 PNKLLEVEKIHDYL

-567 GTTLKMVRF
+567 GTTLKIVRF
-576 LNGDEVPE
+576 LNNDQVPE
-584 DYDLAVYRKVLPE
+584 DYDLAIYRKVLPE
-597 NARKSFLDPYM
+597 NARKSFLDPYL
-608 SKDANQMRITLRI
+608 SEDANQVRITLRI
-621 EETDPRLNR
+621 QETDPRLNR
-630 GELIEKIKRHL
+630 GELINKIKRHL
-641 VDNMGIA
+641 VDNMSIA

-653 ITGMAVMF
+653 ITGMAVLF
-661 NNMLVS
+661 DNMLQS
-667 LYTSQIET
+667 LYTSQIMT
-675 LSLVFVAILIMFI
+675 LELVLVAILLMLVL
-688 FLFRRLLLAVLA
+688 LFRRVFLAVLA
-700 IIPNVFS
+700 IIPNLFS
-707 AIFILGFMGWMDI
+707 AIFILGFMGWMNI

-731 ITIGIGVDDTIHYIH
+731 ITIGIGVDFSIHYIH
-746 RYQREFRLDASYRE
+746 RYQREFGLDANYRN

-772 IYYTSITVTVGFSI
+772 IYYTSITVTIGFSI

-804 AMILALLGNLFLL
+804 GMILALLGNLFLL
-817 PLLIIQF
+817 PLLIYQF
-824 RPLGPEHKN
+824 RPLGPEHK
-833 YHEAGEKEQRSQGE
+833 KEPATA

>member
-13 VLEKPKFWLGV
+13 VLDKPRVWLGV
-24 IVLAMLGFGFTV
+24 IVLAMLGLGFTA
-36 THFKLDAS
+36 TNFKLDAS

-57 YYRTVNKA
+57 YYRSVSKA

-124 ELSEN
+124 ELSAN
-129 VRTLKTEGLDKKL
+129 VRTLQTEGVDKKL
-142 AARELTESPIYSK
+142 AAREFAESPIYSK
-155 LLVSTDGKTTAL
+155 LLASTDGKTTAL

-172 RDDKYFNLLETRND
+172 RDEKFFDLLETRND
-186 LREKKWDSKLTEEEA
+186 LREKKWDSKITEKEA
-201 ATLKRV
+201 ATLKKV

-229 RDIIDRYRDRADIFL
+229 RDIIDRYRDRAEIFL
-244 GGLPMITSDMIAY
+244 GGVPMITSDMISY

-269 TALMILVM
+269 TGLMVLVM

-284 RWVFLPMLTCAISVW
+284 RWVLLPMLTCAISIW

-322 LIIITISLT
+322 LIIITLSLT

-342 AENPGANQTQLVS
+342 AENPDAKQTDLVS

-361 FQPCFFTA
+361 FQPCLFTA

-386 VIDFGWIMTLGIS
+386 VIDFGWIMTLGI
-399 LTFVISF
+399 TMAFVISF
-406 IFFPSFLKMMTPKP
+406 IFFPSFLKMMSPKP

-425 DITKR
+425 DITKK
-430 MTNGIALMAL
+430 MTTGIALTAL
-440 NYKNKILALFAVLAI
+440 HHKNKILGLFAILAVV
-455 ASGIG
+455 SGIG
-460 LNQLGVDNRFIDY
+460 LTKMGVDNRFIDY

-507 YDYLEMLE
+507 YDYLKMLQS
-515 KEKDEFEDDDPF
+515 EKDEFEIDDPF
-527 AEHEEKQDENYWFH
+527 AEHDDAQDENYWFH
-541 PNKLLEVEKVHDYL
+541 PNKLLQVEKVHDYL

-567 GTTLKMVRF
+567 GTTLKIVRF
-576 LNGDEVPE
+576 LNGDQVPE

-630 GELIEKIKRHL
+630 GELIETIKRHL
-641 VDNMGIA
+641 VDNMGIT

-675 LSLVFVAILIMFI
+675 LSLVFVAILIMFL
-688 FLFRRLLLAVLA
+688 FLFRKLLLALLA
-700 IIPNVFS
+700 IIPNIFS

-746 RYQREFRLDASYRE
+746 RYQLEFSRDANYWQ
-760 SLIRCHGSIGRA
+760 SLLRCHGSIGRA

-817 PLLIIQF
+817 PLLIYQF
-824 RPLGPEHKN
+824 RPLGPEHK
-833 YHEAGEKEQRSQGE
+833 KETGTA

>member
-13 VLEKPKFWLGV
+13 VLEQPRLWLGV
-24 IVLAMLGFGFTV
+24 IVLVLVGFGFTI
-36 THFKLDAS
+36 TNFKLDAS

-57 YYRTVNKA
+57 YFRTVNKT
-65 YGTDDFLVITWTPKT
+65 YGTDDFLVITWTPKA
-80 DLLSDESLAGLQG
+80 DLLSDESLAGLQS
-93 LKDDLLKVDRI
+93 LKNDLLKIDRI

-129 VRTLKTEGLDKKL
+129 VRTLETEGLDRKQ
-142 AARELTESPIYSK
+142 AAREFTESPIYSK
-155 LLVSTDGKTTAL
+155 LLASPDGKTTAL

-172 RDDKYFNLLETRND
+172 RDDKYFDLLETRND
-186 LREKKWDSKLTEEEA
+186 LREKKWDGKLTKKEVA
-201 ATLKRV
+201 RLKNV

-223 LEVQQV
+223 GEVQQV
-229 RDIIDRYRDRADIFL
+229 RDVLDQYRDRADIFL
-244 GGLPMITSDMIAY
+244 GGVPMIATDMIDY
-257 IESDLSVFGIAV
+257 IESDLSIFGIAV
-269 TALMILVM
+269 TALMVLVM
-277 WLFFRSK
+277 WLFFRRK
-284 RWVFLPMLTCAISVW
+284 RWVLLPMLTCGIAVW
-299 MMVGALGWLDWRVTV
+299 MMVGALGLLDWRVTV

-322 LIIITISLT
+322 LIIITLSLT

-342 AENPGANQTQLVS
+342 AENPDAKQADLVRE
-355 DTVRLM
+355 TVRLM
-361 FQPCFFTA
+361 FQPCFFTT

-399 LTFVISF
+399 LAFVIAF
-406 IFFPSFLKMMTPKP
+406 IFFPSFLKMMSPKP

-425 DITKR
+425 DVTKR
-430 MTNGIALMAL
+430 MTTAIAQVAL
-440 NYKNKILALFAVLAI
+440 RHKNKILALFAILTVVA
-455 ASGIG
+455 GMG
-460 LNQLGVDNRFIDY
+460 LTRLGVDNRFIDY

-479 IYRGMSVIDTQLGGT
+479 IYRGMSVIDKQLGGT
-494 TPMEI
+494 TPLEI
-499 LIDADQNF
+499 LIDADDKF
-507 YDYLEMLE
+507 YDYLDMLE
-515 KEKDEFEDDDPF
+515 KERDEFEIDDPF
-527 AEHEEKQDENYWFH
+527 ADPDDLQDENYWFH
-541 PNKLLEVEKVHDYL
+541 PNKLLEVEKIHDYL

-567 GTTLKMVRF
+567 GTTFKIVRF
-576 LNGDEVPE
+576 LNGDKVPE

-597 NARKSFLDPYM
+597 TARKSFLDPYL
-608 SKDANQMRITLRI
+608 SEDANEIRISMRI

-641 VDNMGIA
+641 VDDLGIS

-653 ITGMAVMF
+653 ITGMAVLF
-661 NNMLVS
+661 NNMLQS
-667 LYTSQIET
+667 LYTSQIAT
-675 LSLVFVAILIMFI
+675 LQLVFGAILIMFVV
-688 FLFRRLLLAVLA
+688 LFRRVWLAVLA

-707 AIFILGFMGWMDI
+707 AIFILGFMGWMNI

-731 ITIGIGVDDTIHYIH
+731 ITIGIAVDDTIHYIH
-746 RYQREFRLDASYRE
+746 RYQSEFKLDGNYRN
-760 SLIRCHGSIGRA
+760 SVIRCHGSIGRA
-772 IYYTSITVTVGFSI
+772 IYYTSITITVGFSI

-804 AMILALLGNLFLL
+804 AMILALLGDLLLL
-817 PLLIIQF
+817 PLLIYQF
-824 RPLGPEHKN
+824 RPLGPER
-833 YHEAGEKEQRSQGE
+833 KE

>member
-1 MGSFLIRLYNQW
+1 MGSLLIRLYNDW
-13 VLEKPKFWLGV
+13 VLEKPRLWLGM
-24 IVLAMLGFGFTV
+24 IVLVLLGFGFTI
-36 THFKLDAS
+36 TNFKLDAS

-80 DLLSDESLAGLQG
+80 DLLSDESLAGLQS
-93 LKDDLLKVDRI
+93 LKNDLLKIDRI

-124 ELSEN
+124 ELSDN
-129 VRTLKTEGLDKKL
+129 VRTLETEGLDRKQ
-142 AARELTESPIYSK
+142 AAREFKESPIYSK
-155 LLVSTDGKTTAL
+155 LLASPDGKTTAL

-172 RDDKYFNLLETRND
+172 RDDKYFDLLETRND
-186 LREKKWDSKLTEEEA
+186 LREKKWDGKLTKQEA
-201 ATLKRV
+201 AQLKKV
-207 SFEFKQYLAEV
+207 TYEFKQYLAEV

-223 LEVQQV
+223 REVQQV
-229 RDIIDRYRDRADIFL
+229 RDVLDQYRNRADIFL
-244 GGLPMITSDMIAY
+244 GGVPMIATDMIDY
-257 IESDLSVFGIAV
+257 IESDLSIFGIAV
-269 TALMILVM
+269 TGLMVLVM

-284 RWVFLPMLTCAISVW
+284 RWVLLPMLTCSIAVW
-299 MMVGALGWLDWRVTV
+299 MMIGALGLLDWRVTV

-322 LIIITISLT
+322 LIIITLSLT

-342 AENPGANQTQLVS
+342 AENPDAKQADLVRE
-355 DTVRLM
+355 TVRLM
-361 FQPCFFTA
+361 FQPCFFTT

-399 LTFVISF
+399 LAFVIAF
-406 IFFPSFLKMMTPKP
+406 IFFPSFLKMMSPKR

-430 MTNGIALMAL
+430 MTVGIAQVAL
-440 NYKNKILALFAVLAI
+440 RHKNKILTLFAILTVVA
-455 ASGIG
+455 GMG
-460 LNQLGVDNRFIDY
+460 LTRLGVDNRFIDY

-479 IYRGMSVIDTQLGGT
+479 IYQGMSVIDKQLGGT
-494 TPMEI
+494 TPLEI
-499 LIDADQNF
+499 LIDADEKF
-507 YDYLEMLE
+507 YDYLDMLE
-515 KEKDEFEDDDPF
+515 KERDEFEVDDPF
-527 AEHEEKQDENYWFH
+527 ADPDDLQDENYWFH
-541 PNKLLEVEKVHDYL
+541 PNKLLEVEKIHDYL

-567 GTTLKMVRF
+567 GTTLKIVRF

-597 NARKSFLDPYM
+597 NARKSFLDPYL
-608 SKDANQMRITLRI
+608 SEDANEIRISMRI

-630 GELIEKIKRHL
+630 GELIGKIKRHL
-641 VDNMGIA
+641 VEELGIA

-653 ITGMAVMF
+653 ITGMAVLF
-661 NNMLVS
+661 NNMLQS
-667 LYTSQIET
+667 LYTSQIAT
-675 LSLVFVAILIMFI
+675 LELVFAAILIMFVI
-688 FLFRRLLLAVLA
+688 LFRRVWLAVLA
-700 IIPNVFS
+700 IVPNVFS
-707 AIFILGFMGWMDI
+707 AIFILGFMGWMNI

-731 ITIGIGVDDTIHYIH
+731 ITIGIAVDDTIHYIH
-746 RYQREFRLDASYRE
+746 RYQSEFKLDANYRN
-760 SLIRCHGSIGRA
+760 SVIRCHGSIGRA
-772 IYYTSITVTVGFSI
+772 IYYTSITITVGFSI

-804 AMILALLGNLFLL
+804 AMILALLGDLLLL
-817 PLLIIQF
+817 PLLIYQF
-824 RPLGPEHKN
+824 RPLGPER
-833 YHEAGEKEQRSQGE
+833 KE

>member
-13 VLEKPKFWLGV
+13 VLKKPKVWLGV
-24 IVLAMLGFGFTV
+24 IAIVMLGFGFTV

-57 YYRTVNKA
+57 YYRSVSKA
-65 YGTDDFLVITWTPKT
+65 YGTEEFLVITWTPRT
-80 DLLSDESLAGLQG
+80 DLLSDESLAGLQS
-93 LKDDLLKVDRI
+93 LKDDLLKMDRI

-124 ELSEN
+124 ELSSN
-129 VRTLKTEGLDKKL
+129 VRTLKTEGVDKKL
-142 AARELTESPIYSK
+142 AAREFSESPIYSK
-155 LLVSTDGKTTAL
+155 LLASADGKTTAL

-172 RDDKYFNLLETRND
+172 RDEKYFDLLETRND
-186 LREKKWDSKLTEEEA
+186 LREKKWDSKLTEQEA
-201 ATLKRV
+201 ARLKKV

-223 LEVQQV
+223 AEVQQV
-229 RDIIDRYRDRADIFL
+229 RDLLDKYRDRAEIFL
-244 GGLPMITSDMIAY
+244 GGVPMIATDMIAF
-257 IESDLSVFGIAV
+257 IESDLSIFGIAV
-269 TALMILVM
+269 TGLMIVVM
-277 WLFFRSK
+277 WLFFRRK
-284 RWVFLPMLTCAISVW
+284 RWVLLPMLTCAISVW

-342 AENPGANQTQLVS
+342 AENPDAKQTQLVS

-386 VIDFGWIMTLGIS
+386 VIDFGWIMTLGIT
-399 LTFVISF
+399 LAFVISF
-406 IFFPSFLKMMTPKP
+406 LFFPSFLKMMSPKP

-430 MTNGIALMAL
+430 MTNGIALVAL
-440 NYKNKILALFAVLAI
+440 RHKNRILGIFAILAV
-455 ASGIG
+455 ASGVG
-460 LNQLGVDNRFIDY
+460 LTKMGVDNRFIDY

-507 YDYLEMLE
+507 YDYLKMLE
-515 KEKDEFEDDDPF
+515 EEKDEFEIDDPF
-527 AEHEEKQDENYWFH
+527 AEHDDTQDENYWFH
-541 PNKLLEVEKVHDYL
+541 PNKLLQVEKIHDYL

-567 GTTLKMVRF
+567 GTTLKIVRF

-630 GELIEKIKRHL
+630 GELIEAIKRHL

-661 NNMLVS
+661 NNMLLS
-667 LYTSQIET
+667 LYSSQIQT

-688 FLFRRLLLAVLA
+688 FLFRRVLLAVLA
-700 IIPNVFS
+700 IIPNIFS

-746 RYQREFRLDASYRE
+746 RYQHEFSRDASYRE

-817 PLLIIQF
+817 PLLIVQF
-824 RPLGPEHKN
+824 RPLGPEPK
-833 YHEAGEKEQRSQGE
+833 K

>member
-13 VLEKPKFWLGV
+13 VLEMPRLWLGV
-24 IVLAMLGFGFTV
+24 IVLVLLGFGFTI
-36 THFKLDAS
+36 TNFKLDAS

-65 YGTDDFLVITWTPKT
+65 YGTDDFLVITWAPRG
-80 DLLSDESLAGLQG
+80 DLLSDESLAGLQS
-93 LKDDLLKVDRI
+93 LKDDLLKLDRI

-129 VRTLKTEGLDKKL
+129 VRTLETEGLDKRQ
-142 AARELTESPIYSK
+142 AAREFMESPIYSK
-155 LLVSTDGKTTAL
+155 LLASPDGKTTAL
-167 LALYK
+167 LAMYK
-172 RDDKYFNLLETRND
+172 RDNKYFDLLEARND
-186 LREKKWDSKLTEEEA
+186 LREKKWDGKLTREEA
-201 ATLKRV
+201 ATLKKV
-207 SFEFKQYLAEV
+207 SFEFKQYLAV
-218 LDRQA
+218 VFDRQA
-223 LEVQQV
+223 REVQQV
-229 RDIIDRYRDRADIFL
+229 RDILDQYRDRADIFL
-244 GGLPMITSDMIAY
+244 GGVPMIATDMIDY
-257 IESDLSVFGIAV
+257 IESDLSIFGIAV

-284 RWVFLPMLTCAISVW
+284 RWVLLPMLTCGIAVW
-299 MMVGALGWLDWRVTV
+299 MMIGALGWLDWRVTV

-342 AENPGANQTQLVS
+342 AENPDAKQSQLVS

-361 FQPCFFTA
+361 FQPCFFTT

-399 LTFVISF
+399 LAFVVAF
-406 IFFPSFLKMMTPKP
+406 IFFPSFLDLMSPKP

-430 MTNGIALMAL
+430 MTTGIAHIAL
-440 NYKNKILALFAVLAI
+440 RHKNKILTLFAVLTLA
-455 ASGIG
+455 AGVG
-460 LNQLGVDNRFIDY
+460 LTKLGVDNRFIDY

-479 IYRGMSVIDTQLGGT
+479 IYQGMSVIDTQLGGT
-494 TPMEI
+494 TPLEI

-507 YDYLEMLE
+507 YDYLKMLE
-515 KEKDEFEDDDPF
+515 KEKDEFEIDDPF
-527 AEHEEKQDENYWFH
+527 AEHDDTQDENYWFH
-541 PNKLLEVEKVHDYL
+541 PNKLLRVEKIHDYL

-567 GTTLKMVRF
+567 GTTLKVVRF
-576 LNGDEVPE
+576 LNEGEVPE

-608 SKDANQMRITLRI
+608 SKDANEVRISMRI

-641 VDNMGIA
+641 VDNLGIA

-653 ITGMAVMF
+653 ITGMAVLF
-661 NNMLVS
+661 NNMLQS
-667 LYTSQIET
+667 LYTSQIAT
-675 LSLVFVAILIMFI
+675 LELVFVAILIMFVI
-688 FLFRRLLLAVLA
+688 LFRRVWLAVLA
-700 IIPNVFS
+700 IIPNIFS
-707 AIFILGFMGWMDI
+707 AIFILGFMGWMNI

-731 ITIGIGVDDTIHYIH
+731 ITIGIAVDDTIHYIH
-746 RYQREFRLDASYRE
+746 RFQSEFKLDGNYRN
-760 SLIRCHGSIGRA
+760 SVIRCHGSIGRA
-772 IYYTSITVTVGFSI
+772 IYYTSITITIGFSI

-804 AMILALLGNLFLL
+804 AMILALLGDLLLL
-817 PLLIIQF
+817 PLLIYQF
-824 RPLGPEHKN
+824 RPLGPEHK
-833 YHEAGEKEQRSQGE
+833 K

>member
-1 MGSFLIRLYNQW
+1 MGPFLIRLYNQW
-13 VLEKPKFWLGV
+13 VLEKPRVWLGIIALV
-24 IVLAMLGFGFTV
+24 MLGFGFTV
-36 THFKLDAS
+36 TNFKLDAS

-57 YYRTVNKA
+57 YYRTVSKA

-80 DLLSDESLAGLQG
+80 DLLSDESLAGLQS
-93 LKDDLLKVDRI
+93 LKDDLLKMDRI
-104 EKVIS
+104 EKVTS

-124 ELSEN
+124 ELSSN
-129 VRTLKTEGLDKKL
+129 VRTLQTEGIDKKL
-142 AARELTESPIYSK
+142 AAREFAESPIYSK
-155 LLVSTDGKTTAL
+155 LLASADGKTTAL

-172 RDDKYFNLLETRND
+172 RDDKYFDLLEKRND
-186 LREKKWDSKLTEEEA
+186 LREKKWDSKLTKEEA
-201 ATLKRV
+201 VTLKRV

-244 GGLPMITSDMIAY
+244 GGVPMITSDMISY
-257 IESDLSVFGIAV
+257 IESDLLIFGIAV
-269 TALMILVM
+269 TALMIVVM

-284 RWVFLPMLTCAISVW
+284 RWVLLPMLTCAISVW
-299 MMVGALGWLDWRVTV
+299 MMIGALGWLDWRVTV

-342 AENPGANQTQLVS
+342 AENPDAKQTQLVS

-399 LTFVISF
+399 LAFVISF
-406 IFFPSFLKMMTPKP
+406 IFFPSFLKMMPPKA

-430 MTNGIALMAL
+430 MTHGIALVAL
-440 NYKNKILALFAVLAI
+440 RHKNRILGIFAILAVI
-455 ASGIG
+455 SGIG
-460 LNQLGVDNRFIDY
+460 LTKMGVDNRFIDY

-507 YDYLEMLE
+507 YDYLKILK
-515 KEKDEFEDDDPF
+515 KEKGENEFEDEDLFSDPF
-527 AEHEEKQDENYWFH
+527 AVQEDEQEENYWFH
-541 PNKLLEVEKVHDYL
+541 PNKLLEVEKIHDYL

-567 GTTLKMVRF
+567 GTTLKIVRF
-576 LNGDEVPE
+576 LNEDQVPE

-608 SKDANQMRITLRI
+608 SKDANQ
-621 EETDPRLNR
+621 
-630 GELIEKIKRHL
+630 
-641 VDNMGIA
+641 
-648 EDRIR
+648 IR
-653 ITGMAVMF
+653 IPCA
-661 NNMLVS
+661 S
-667 LYTSQIET
+667 
-675 LSLVFVAILIMFI
+675 
-688 FLFRRLLLAVLA
+688 RRPTRA
-700 IIPNVFS
+700 S
-707 AIFILGFMGWMDI
+707 
-720 PLDMMTITIAA
+720 IAA
-731 ITIGIGVDDTIHYIH
+731 
-746 RYQREFRLDASYRE
+746 S
-760 SLIRCHGSIGRA
+760 
-772 IYYTSITVTVGFSI
+772 
-786 LTLSN
+786 
-791 FIPTIYFGLLTGL
+791 
-804 AMILALLGNLFLL
+804 
-817 PLLIIQF
+817 
-824 RPLGPEHKN
+824 
-833 YHEAGEKEQRSQGE
+833 